1 MRRCFIPKASE
12 LTTDTRFVGLFVG
25 DSGSGKT
32 VAEASF
38 PGPVHFN
45 DFDGRIRGLLGA
57 PWIDRKNITYD
68 FFPPKD
74 PNLIEKLN
82 NNLETLLAAARTGVG
97 VVPNTLVTDSIT
109 SECYAFICQSIP
121 LTHNT
126 GKNPAAGGKKGKF
139 LGPISMPG
147 PEDYG
152 LEAQATYD
160 YIAFLKSLPI
170 PNIIVS
176 AHFVDKYDRPKD
188 EHGETLTY
196 ADTIVVGKKLSIRDK
211 IGTNIKINF
220 DHIFEFEREIINR
233 QEKFY
238 VTFRGELA
246 RTSYL
251 GLPIGRHDIT
261 GKNFYDELQK
271 LIKGESK

>member
-1 MRRCFIPKASE
+1 MPKASD
-12 LTTDTRFVGLFVG
+12 LTTETRFVALFVG

-38 PGPVHFN
+38 PGPVHVF

-57 PWIDRKNITYD
+57 PWIDRSKITYD
-68 FFPPKD
+68 YFPPKD
-74 PNLIEKLN
+74 KNLIEGLN
-82 NNLETLLAAARTGVG
+82 TKLETLQAAARTGQTI
-97 VVPNTLVTDSIT
+97 PNTLITDSIT

-126 GKNPAAGGKKGKF
+126 GGTAGGRKGKF
-139 LGPISMPG
+139 LGAISMPG

-176 AHFVDKYDRPKD
+176 AHFVDRYEKPKD
-188 EHGETLTY
+188 DDGNPMPY
-196 ADTIVVGKKLSIRDK
+196 AENIVVGKKLSIRDK

-220 DHIFEFEREIINR
+220 DHIFEFDREVVGKNER
-233 QEKFY
+233 FY

-246 RTSYL
+246 RTSYSN
-251 GLPIGRHDIT
+251 LPIGRHEIT
-261 GKNFYDELQK
+261 GKNFFNEFQRL
-271 LIKGESK
+271 LKGEK